1 MAPVA
6 DVRTLR
12 GYSRRVLDLCALCVI
27 VFADPDEQKV
37 RCRYQHADGGLQDT
51 DVIGTPREALVARQ
65 KYRGEI
71 ITRTGDVLPLDAVTT
86 VDGTRVCATHAAVH
100 YLTLRPNGRNWG

>member
-1 MAPVA
+1 VSRA
-6 DVRTLR
+6 DLR
-12 GYSRRVLDLCALCVI
+12 RPPDYSRRVLDLCALCVI

-37 RCRYQHADGGLQDT
+37 RCRYQHADGGLMDT
-51 DVIGTPREALVARQ
+51 DVIDTPREALVARQ

-71 ITRTGDVLPLDAVTT
+71 VNRTGDVLPLDAVTT

-100 YLTLRPNGRNWG
+100 YLTVRPHGRNWG

>member
-1 MAPVA
+1 M
-6 DVRTLR
+6 RR
-12 GYSRRVLDLCALCVI
+12 RRHYSPRVLDLCALCVI

-37 RCRYQHADGGLQDT
+37 RCRYQHADGGGLQDT
-51 DVIGTPREALVARQ
+51 DVIATPREALVTRQ

-71 ITRTGDVLPLDAVTT
+71 VTRTGDVLALDAVTT

-100 YLTLRPNGRNWG
+100 YLTVRPNGRNWG